1 LASLGSD
8 CLSWFM
14 DQAAKTDK
22 QAGDALATLLQMCG
36 TSTGSSTRAAIED
49 STQALTAMQAVDVS
63 KLAAAP
69 QAATRALLD
78 PSWSLEVQTDST
90 SAERTAFSQATVV
103 QVSA

>member
-1 LASLGSD
+1 
-8 CLSWFM
+8 
-14 DQAAKTDK
+14 
-22 QAGDALATLLQMCG
+22 
-36 TSTGSSTRAAIED
+36 
-49 STQALTAMQAVDVS
+49 MQAVDVS